1 MSRAI
6 DELLHE
12 HEAILFSLG
21 LLQKMADAA
30 RSDATSPSSAW
41 NSEDAR
47 ELVGFLKEFADGCHH
62 GKEEGILFP
71 AMEKAGILNDG
82 GPIGVML
89 HEHELGRERIRGM
102 KAALE
107 RAATGDGAANEAF
120 ARETFASEA
129 EGYIE
134 LLRQHIE
141 KENKILFPMG
151 EKALSA
157 ETLERLYGL
166 FEDHEERVIGHG
178 RHEELHAMLGE
189 FEKRY
194 MKG

>member
-6 DELLHE
+6 DALMRE

-21 LLQKMADAA
+21 ILQKMADEA
-30 RSDATSPSSAW
+30 RSDDSRPGAAW
-41 NSEDAR
+41 NTKDAG
-47 ELVGFLKEFADGCHH
+47 ELVSFLKEFADGCHH

-71 AMEKAGILNDG
+71 AMEKAGILNEG

-89 HEHELGRERIRGM
+89 REHALGRDRIRGM

-107 RAATGDGAANEAF
+107 SAGDLDGIARAAF
-120 ARETFASEA
+120 AREAS
-129 EGYIE
+129 GYIE

-141 KENKILFPMG
+141 KENNILFPLG
-151 EKALSA
+151 EKALSPQ
-157 ETLERLYGL
+157 TLEGLYDL

-194 MKG
+194 LKS

>member
-1 MSRAI
+1 MSRAME
-6 DELLHE
+6 ELKRE

-21 LLQKMADAA
+21 LLRKMADAA
-30 RSDATSPSSAW
+30 RPDGSRPGADAAW
-41 NSEDAR
+41 NAGDAR

-71 AMEKAGILNDG
+71 AMEKAGILNEG
-82 GPIGVML
+82 GPIGVMF
-89 HEHELGRERIRGM
+89 HEHELGRDRIRGM

-107 RAATGDGAANEAF
+107 GAGGHDGVAREAF
-120 ARETFASEA
+120 AREAD
-129 EGYIE
+129 GYIE

-141 KENKILFPMG
+141 KENTILFPLG
-151 EKALSA
+151 EKALTPQ
-157 ETLERLYGL
+157 TLEGIYDL

-194 MKG
+194 LKG